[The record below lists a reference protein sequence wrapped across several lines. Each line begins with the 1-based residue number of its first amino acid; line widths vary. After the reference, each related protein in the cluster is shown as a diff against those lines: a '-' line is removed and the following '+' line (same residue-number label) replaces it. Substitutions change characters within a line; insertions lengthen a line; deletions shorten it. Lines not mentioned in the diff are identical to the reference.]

1 MEIKIVGKEIRVTE
15 AINDYVEKKL
25 ERIGKYFDNATADVT
40 LKANKNEQTA
50 EIFVKANGYSYMA
63 AAEDKDLYAS
73 IDRDMD
79 ILEGQ
84 IRKEKTKKEK
94 MQRDG
99 SLKTMEEETDKVQ
112 EIRNEI
118 IKTSYYEIKPIT
130 PEDAVLELQARPT
143 HNFLSFINVETGKV
157 NTIYTLKDGKNYGL
171 VEPEA

>member
-1 MEIKIVGKEIRVTE
+1 MEIKIVGKEITVTE
-15 AINDYVEKKL
+15 AIHDYVERKL
-25 ERIGKYFDNATADVT
+25 ERIEKYFENCSAEVI

-50 EIFVKANGYSYMA
+50 EIFIKANGYTYMA

-84 IRKEKTKKEK
+84 IRKAKTKREK
-94 MQRDG
+94 MQKEG
-99 SLKTMEEETDKVQ
+99 SLKNIEEGTDHIA

-118 IKTSYYEIKPIT
+118 VKNSYYEIKPIT

-143 HNFLSFINVETGKV
+143 HNFLTFINVETGKV
-157 NTIYTLKDGKNYGL
+157 NVIYTLKDGKNYGL

>member
-1 MEIKIVGKEIRVTE
+1 MEIKIVGKEITVTD
-15 AINDYVEKKL
+15 AINDYVERKL
-25 ERIGKYFDNATADVT
+25 ERIEKYFDNATADVT

-50 EIFVKANGYSYMA
+50 EIFIKVNGYTYMA

-84 IRKEKTKKEK
+84 IRKEKTKREK
-94 MQRDG
+94 AQREG
-99 SLKTMEEETDKVQ
+99 SLRTMEENTEKAQ

-157 NTIYTLKDGKNYGL
+157 NVIYKLKDGKNYGL

>member
-1 MEIKIVGKEIRVTE
+1 MEIKIVGKEITVTE
-15 AINDYVEKKL
+15 AINDYVERKL
-25 ERIGKYFDNATADVT
+25 ERIEKYFDNATADVT

-50 EIFVKANGYSYMA
+50 EIFVKANGYTYMA

-84 IRKEKTKKEK
+84 IRKEKTKREK
-94 MQRDG
+94 MQREG
-99 SLKTMEEETDKVQ
+99 SLRTMEEQSDKVQ
-112 EIRNEI
+112 EIKNEI
-118 IKTSYYEIKPIT
+118 VKTSYYEIKPIT

-157 NTIYTLKDGKNYGL
+157 NTIYVLKDGKNYGL

>member
-1 MEIKIVGKEIRVTE
+1 MEIKIVGKEITVTD

-25 ERIGKYFDNATADVT
+25 ERIEKYFDNATADVT

-50 EIFVKANGYSYMA
+50 EIFIKANGYTYMA

-84 IRKEKTKKEK
+84 IRKEKTKREK
-94 MQRDG
+94 AQREG
-99 SLKTMEEETDKVQ
+99 SLKTIEETSDKVQ
-112 EIRNEI
+112 EIKNEI
-118 IKTSYYEIKPIT
+118 IKTSYYEIKPIS

-143 HNFLSFINVETGKV
+143 HNFLSFINVETGKANV
-157 NTIYTLKDGKNYGL
+157 IYKLKDGKNYGI